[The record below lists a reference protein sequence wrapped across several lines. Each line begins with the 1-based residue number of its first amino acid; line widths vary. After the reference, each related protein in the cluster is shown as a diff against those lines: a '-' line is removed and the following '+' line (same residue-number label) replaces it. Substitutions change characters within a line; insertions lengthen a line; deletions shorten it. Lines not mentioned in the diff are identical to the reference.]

1 MDSKAVVRFTEAE
14 AKEKIGHEVRS
25 LIEFAGVPRDTL
37 GRVVSVHEFDSGS
50 FDVVVEWNLP
60 HRKNPKDRFAKGPY
74 EEFLT
79 EEITQMAYA

>member
-1 MDSKAVVRFTEAE
+1 MDPKAVVRFTEAE

-50 FDVVVEWNLP
+50 FDVVVNGICHIGRIPRIGLQ
-60 HRKNPKDRFAKGPY
+60 KV
-74 EEFLT
+74 LT
-79 EEITQMAYA
+79 RNS